1 MTGVLR
7 TAASL
12 SLSGSLVIA
21 AILLLRP
28 LVRGRVSARW
38 QYYVW
43 LVALARLLMPAAP
56 EGSLMGTLFREA
68 PASPAVVE
76 SLPGPGPAESG
87 TDLPVSPALP
97 GTETGPDLPD
107 AAQWL
112 ATGWLA
118 AALVLLVRKATAYQS
133 YVRCL
138 RAGGRAVD
146 DPAVLDALAALG
158 REAGVRRPVELLICP
173 LAASPVLI
181 GWVRPCIVLPS
192 EDLTEEAFRCTVLH
206 ELTHCR
212 RWDGAYKWLVQ
223 AAVCLHWF
231 NPLVCLMAREIARD
245 CELACDEAVVLA
257 LGEDGRRAYGDTLLR
272 VLETGGKLSG
282 VGASVTLCEDG
293 KLLKERLE
301 AIMKVKRQTKRTAA
315 LSLMLAGAL
324 LAGATAAGAY
334 TGPAKKQTEPVI
346 NSGAKEDI
354 KERVKSAVKED
365 AKSSA
370 NAQEAARAYELENLP
385 RFGRAVA
392 KLTRPEQLAWL
403 ETCYDDGYI
412 AFFAQALSAVEDS
425 EIIGAMA
432 ERAYQDKQ
440 ISFFSIL
447 AGELDEEE
455 LESWLARAED
465 DRRTNFQMELLDALD
480 RDFEREALEKKLD
493 QEQDAAYAAV
503 GVTREGKDRYYK
515 GELVNIFLDQQGKG
529 YYVLD
534 MNPDGKVNIKIVRDA
549 DDGAITGVAYLTAE
563 EKARLS
569 GSGEPDK
576 DQDGG
581 DDWDKDFDWDDG
593 CEGDEIYAVELEK
606 VEGGETVFLNTL
618 QMKEGDQVRLDV
630 AAERGECLSVGFV
643 KPGKTG
649 ITCNTVTNYR
659 QEDEE
664 LWASGTFTWGGNVEP
679 GTYRLF
685 VRAPEGD
692 LQDVEGAVTICRA
705 DRTGR
710 PEQ

>member
-1 MTGVLR
+1 M
-7 TAASL
+7 
-12 SLSGSLVIA
+12 
-21 AILLLRP
+21 
-28 LVRGRVSARW
+28 
-38 QYYVW
+38 
-43 LVALARLLMPAAP
+43 
-56 EGSLMGTLFREA
+56 
-68 PASPAVVE
+68 
-76 SLPGPGPAESG
+76 
-87 TDLPVSPALP
+87 
-97 GTETGPDLPD
+97 
-107 AAQWL
+107 
-112 ATGWLA
+112 
-118 AALVLLVRKATAYQS
+118 
-133 YVRCL
+133 
-138 RAGGRAVD
+138 
-146 DPAVLDALAALG
+146 
-158 REAGVRRPVELLICP
+158 
-173 LAASPVLI
+173 
-181 GWVRPCIVLPS
+181 LPS

-465 DRRTNFQMELLDALD
+465 DRRTNFQMVLLDALD

-563 EKARLS
+563 EKARLF

>member
-1 MTGVLR
+1 M
-7 TAASL
+7 
-12 SLSGSLVIA
+12 
-21 AILLLRP
+21 
-28 LVRGRVSARW
+28 
-38 QYYVW
+38 
-43 LVALARLLMPAAP
+43 
-56 EGSLMGTLFREA
+56 
-68 PASPAVVE
+68 
-76 SLPGPGPAESG
+76 
-87 TDLPVSPALP
+87 
-97 GTETGPDLPD
+97 
-107 AAQWL
+107 
-112 ATGWLA
+112 
-118 AALVLLVRKATAYQS
+118 
-133 YVRCL
+133 
-138 RAGGRAVD
+138 
-146 DPAVLDALAALG
+146 
-158 REAGVRRPVELLICP
+158 
-173 LAASPVLI
+173 
-181 GWVRPCIVLPS
+181 
-192 EDLTEEAFRCTVLH
+192 
-206 ELTHCR
+206 
-212 RWDGAYKWLVQ
+212 
-223 AAVCLHWF
+223 
-231 NPLVCLMAREIARD
+231 
-245 CELACDEAVVLA
+245 LA

-272 VLETGGKLSG
+272 VLEAGGKLSG

-465 DRRTNFQMELLDALD
+465 DRRTNFQMVLLDALD

-549 DDGAITGVAYLTAE
+549 DDGVITGVAYLTAE
-563 EKARLS
+563 EKARLFR
-569 GSGEPDK
+569 SGEPDK

-618 QMKEGDQVRLDV
+618 QMKEGDRVRLDV

>member
-76 SLPGPGPAESG
+76 SLPGPGPAERG

-97 GTETGPDLPD
+97 GTEAAPDLPD

-272 VLETGGKLSG
+272 VLEAGGKLSG

-465 DRRTNFQMELLDALD
+465 DRRTNFQMVLLDALD

-563 EKARLS
+563 EKARLF

>member
-76 SLPGPGPAESG
+76 SLPGPGPAERG

-97 GTETGPDLPD
+97 GTEAAPDLPD

-465 DRRTNFQMELLDALD
+465 DRRTNFQMVLLDALD

-563 EKARLS
+563 EKARLF

-618 QMKEGDQVRLDV
+618 QMKEGDRVRLDV

-649 ITCNTVTNYR
+649 ITCNIVTNYR

>member
-87 TDLPVSPALP
+87 TDLPASPALP
-97 GTETGPDLPD
+97 GAESGPDLPD

-465 DRRTNFQMELLDALD
+465 DRRTNFQMVLLDALD

-493 QEQDAAYAAV
+493 QELDAAYAAV

-664 LWASGTFTWGGNVEP
+664 LWASGTFTWGGNVKP

>member
-76 SLPGPGPAESG
+76 SLPGPGPAERG

-97 GTETGPDLPD
+97 GTEAAPDLPD

-272 VLETGGKLSG
+272 VLEAGGKLSG

-465 DRRTNFQMELLDALD
+465 DRRTNFQMVLLDALD

-563 EKARLS
+563 EKARLF

-618 QMKEGDQVRLDV
+618 QMKEGDRVRLDV

-649 ITCNTVTNYR
+649 ITCNIVTNYR

>member
-68 PASPAVVE
+68 PTSPAVVE

-87 TDLPVSPALP
+87 TDLPASPALP
-97 GTETGPDLPD
+97 GAESGPDLPD

-465 DRRTNFQMELLDALD
+465 DRRTNFQMVLLDALD

-563 EKARLS
+563 EKARLF